1 MAGRNDYIAS
11 IDIGTDKIAVLVAEK
26 LDDEKLRIIGHNI
39 SPSDGVRKG
48 SISAIDPL
56 SRAISKA
63 LDQIDKSFKLEI
75 GLVRVNLSD
84 THLTCI
90 DGYGKYPINEV
101 VTADDVDKVLASAS
115 AIPTPTNKEKLHTIK
130 KKFIIDEN
138 HIVDNPENMEA
149 EVLESKVHI
158 VTVSSVSV
166 RNIESCL
173 KKCDLMLEKNGIV
186 LNPIANSEAMLTQ
199 EDKDGGVCLIDF
211 GAGVTSYSVFLEEG
225 IVRSGVIPMGGD
237 DITWEVARAFDTSF
251 EEAKRLK
258 EDYGYAKSSIIKDE
272 QFIEFVQATNK
283 DSHYLSSL
291 QLSEVI
297 EEAYIDILSTLKNE
311 LRHPDNLEANV
322 KSGFVL
328 CGCGAQALGC
338 EELVRE
344 FFTQRVKIGAVQRDR
359 ISGLETILMDH
370 RYASSIGLLLHQE
383 DLPQVD
389 FVMSRGSNGVM
400 GKIKEVLVGNF

>member
-26 LDDEKLRIIGHNI
+26 EEEKLRIIGNNI
-39 SPSDGVRKG
+39 FPSDGVRKG

-56 SRAISKA
+56 SRVISKIV
-63 LDQIDKSFKLEI
+63 DQTQKSFDLDI
-75 GLVRVNLSD
+75 ALVRVNLSD

-90 DGYGKYPINEV
+90 DGYGKVPIREV
-101 VTADDVDKVLASAS
+101 VTSDDIDKVLETAS

-130 KKFIIDEN
+130 KKFIIDED
-138 HIVDNPENMEA
+138 HIVDNPEGMQA

-158 VTVSSVSV
+158 VTVSSVSM
-166 RNIESCL
+166 RNIENCL
-173 KKCDLMLEKNGIV
+173 KKCDLMVDDIV
-186 LNPIANSEAMLTQ
+186 LNPIANSEAILTQ
-199 EDKDGGVCLIDF
+199 EEKDGGVCLIDF
-211 GAGVTSYSVFLEEG
+211 GAGVTSYSVFQEEG
-225 IVRSGVIPMGGD
+225 IVRSGVISKGGV
-237 DITWEVARAFDTSF
+237 DITQGIARAFDTSL

-258 EDYGYAKSSIIKDE
+258 EDYGHAKSSDIKDE
-272 QFIEFVQATNK
+272 QFIEFEQAANK

-297 EEAYIDILSTLKNE
+297 EEAYIDILSTLKND

-328 CGCGAQALGC
+328 CGGGAQALGC

-344 FFTQRVKIGAVQRDR
+344 FFTRRVKIGVVQRNR
-359 ISGLETILMDH
+359 ISGPETIIMDY

-383 DLPQVD
+383 DLSQED
-389 FVMSRGSNGVM
+389 FIMSRGRNGVVE
-400 GKIKEVLVGNF
+400 KIKEVLVGNF

>member
-26 LDDEKLRIIGHNI
+26 DDDDRLRIIGHNI

-63 LDQIDKSFKLEI
+63 LDQTHKSFKLEI

-90 DGYGKYPINEV
+90 DGYGRHPITEV
-101 VTADDVDKVLASAS
+101 VTSDDVDKVLASAS
-115 AIPTPTNKEKLHTIK
+115 AIPTPANKEKLHTIK
-130 KKFIIDEN
+130 KKFIIDEKL
-138 HIVDNPENMEA
+138 IVDDPEDMEG

-158 VTVSSVSV
+158 VTVSSASV
-166 RNIESCL
+166 RNIENCL
-173 KKCDLMLEKNGIV
+173 KKCDLMVDRIV
-186 LNPIANSEAMLTQ
+186 LDPIANSEAILTQ
-199 EDKDGGVCLIDF
+199 EEKDGGVCLIDF
-211 GAGVTSYSVFLEEG
+211 GAGVTSYSVFQEEG
-225 IVRSGVIPMGGD
+225 IVRSGVISMGGD
-237 DITWEVARAFDTSF
+237 DITQEIAFAFDTSF

-258 EDYGYAKSSIIKDE
+258 EDYGYAKSSAIKDE
-272 QFIEFVQATNK
+272 QFVEFVQATNK
-283 DSHYLSSL
+283 DSHYLSSI

-297 EEAYIDILSTLKNE
+297 EEAYLYILSTLKNE
-311 LRHPDNLEANV
+311 LRHHNLEANI

-328 CGCGAQALGC
+328 CGGGAQALGF

-344 FFTQRVKIGAVQRDR
+344 FFTRRVKIGAVQRDR
-359 ISGLETILMDH
+359 VSGLETILMDY
-370 RYASSIGLLLHQE
+370 RYFSSIGLLLHQA
-383 DLPQVD
+383 DLPKMD
-389 FVMSRGSNGVM
+389 FIRSNGKN
-400 GKIKEVLVGNF
+400 GIWERLVKNF

>member
-26 LDDEKLRIIGHNI
+26 QDDDRLRIIGHNI
-39 SPSDGVRKG
+39 SPTDGVRKG

-56 SRAISKA
+56 SHAISKIV
-63 LDQIDKSFKLEI
+63 DQTQKSFDLEI

-90 DGYGKYPINEV
+90 DGYGKVPIREV
-101 VTADDVDKVLASAS
+101 VTSDDIDKVLETAS

-138 HIVDNPENMEA
+138 HIVDNPEGMEA

-158 VTVSSVSV
+158 VTVSSVSM
-166 RNIESCL
+166 RNIENCL
-173 KKCDLMLEKNGIV
+173 KKCDLMVDDIV
-186 LNPIANSEAMLTQ
+186 LDPIANSEAILTQ
-199 EDKDGGVCLIDF
+199 EEKDGGVCLIDF
-211 GAGVTSYSVFLEEG
+211 GAGVTSYSVFQEEG
-225 IVRSGVIPMGGD
+225 IVHSGVISKGGD
-237 DITWEVARAFDTSF
+237 DITQEIALAFDTSL

-258 EDYGYAKSSIIKDE
+258 EDYGCAKSSAIKDE
-272 QFIEFVQATNK
+272 QFIEFEQANNK
-283 DSHYLSSL
+283 ESHQLSSL

-328 CGCGAQALGC
+328 CGGGAQALGC

-344 FFTQRVKIGAVQRDR
+344 FFTRRTKIGLVQRDR
-359 ISGLETILMDH
+359 ISGLETILMDY
-370 RYASSIGLLLHQE
+370 RYASSIGLLLYQK
-383 DLPQVD
+383 DLPQVNLM
-389 FVMSRGSNGVM
+389 MSRGRNGVIE
-400 GKIKEVLVGNF
+400 KIKEAITGNF

>member
-26 LDDEKLRIIGHNI
+26 QDDDRLRIIGHNI
-39 SPSDGVRKG
+39 SPTDGVRKG

-56 SRAISKA
+56 SRVISKIV
-63 LDQIDKSFKLEI
+63 DQTQKSFDLDI
-75 GLVRVNLSD
+75 ALVRVNLSD

-90 DGYGKYPINEV
+90 DGYGKVPIREV
-101 VTADDVDKVLASAS
+101 VTSDDIDKVLETAS

-130 KKFIIDEN
+130 KKFIIDED
-138 HIVDNPENMEA
+138 HIVDNPEGMQA
-149 EVLESKVHI
+149 EVLESKVLI
-158 VTVSSVSV
+158 VTVSSVSM

-173 KKCDLMLEKNGIV
+173 KKCDLMIEKNGIV
-186 LNPIANSEAMLTQ
+186 LDSIANSEAMLTQ
-199 EDKDGGVCLIDF
+199 EEKDGGVCLIDF
-211 GAGVTSYSVFLEEG
+211 GAGVTSYSVFQEEG
-225 IVRSGVIPMGGD
+225 IIRSGVIPMGGD

-258 EDYGYAKSSIIKDE
+258 EDYGYAKSSVIKDE
-272 QFIEFVQATNK
+272 QFVEFVQAANK
-283 DSHYLSSL
+283 DPHYLSSL

-328 CGCGAQALGC
+328 CGGGAQALGC

-344 FFTQRVKIGAVQRDR
+344 FFTRRVKIGVVQRDR
-359 ISGLETILMDH
+359 ISGPETILMDY
-370 RYASSIGLLLHQE
+370 RFATSIGLLLHQE

-389 FVMSRGSNGVM
+389 LMMSRGRNGVIE
-400 GKIKEVLVGNF
+400 KIKEAIIGNF

>member
-1 MAGRNDYIAS
+1 MAGGNDYIAS

-26 LDDEKLRIIGHNI
+26 EDNDRLRIIGHNI

-63 LDQIDKSFKLEI
+63 LDQIDRNFKLDI

-90 DGYGKYPINEV
+90 DGYGRQPITEI
-101 VTADDVDKVLASAS
+101 VTSDDVDKVLASAS
-115 AIPTPTNKEKLHTIK
+115 AIPTPANKEKLHTIK

-138 HIVDNPENMEA
+138 HIVDNPEGMEA

-158 VTVSSVSV
+158 VTVSSASV
-166 RNIESCL
+166 RNIEGCL
-173 KKCDLMLEKNGIV
+173 KKCDLMVDRIV
-186 LNPIANSEAMLTQ
+186 LDPIANSEAILTQ
-199 EDKDGGVCLIDF
+199 EERDGGVCLIDF
-211 GAGVTSYSVFLEEG
+211 GAGVTSYSVFQEEG
-225 IVRSGVIPMGGD
+225 IVRSGVISMGGD
-237 DITWEVARAFDTSF
+237 DINQEIAVAFETSL

-258 EDYGYAKSSIIKDE
+258 EDYGYAKPSAINDE
-272 QFIEFVQATNK
+272 QFVEFVQPANK

-297 EEAYIDILSTLKNE
+297 EEAYISILSVLKNE
-311 LRHPDNLEANV
+311 LRHHNLESSI

-328 CGCGAQALGC
+328 CGGGAQALGC

-344 FFTQRVKIGAVQRDR
+344 FFTRRVKIGAVQRDR
-359 ISGLETILMDH
+359 VSGLETILMDY
-370 RYASSIGLLLHQE
+370 RYAGSIGLLLHQD
-383 DLPQVD
+383 DLPQID
-389 FVMSRGSNGVM
+389 SIKSRRSNGVI
-400 GKIKEVLVGNF
+400 GKLREVLVGNF

>member
-26 LDDEKLRIIGHNI
+26 EDNDRLRIIGHNI

-63 LDQIDKSFKLEI
+63 LDQIDRSFKLDI

-90 DGYGKYPINEV
+90 DGYGKVPIREV
-101 VTADDVDKVLASAS
+101 VTSDDIDKVLETAS

-138 HIVDNPENMEA
+138 HIVDNPEGMEA

-158 VTVSSVSV
+158 VTVSSVSM
-166 RNIESCL
+166 RNIENCL
-173 KKCDLMLEKNGIV
+173 KKCDLMVDRIV
-186 LNPIANSEAMLTQ
+186 LDPIANSEAILTQ
-199 EDKDGGVCLIDF
+199 QEKDGGVCLIDF
-211 GAGVTSYSVFLEEG
+211 GAGVTSYSVFQEEG
-225 IVRSGVIPMGGD
+225 IVRSGVISMGGD
-237 DITWEVARAFDTSF
+237 DITQEIVFAFDTSF
-251 EEAKRLK
+251 EEAERLK
-258 EDYGYAKSSIIKDE
+258 EDYGCAKSSVIKDE

-283 DSHYLSSL
+283 DPHYLSSL

-297 EEAYIDILSTLKNE
+297 EEAYVDILSTLKNE
-311 LRHPDNLEANV
+311 LRHHNIEANI

-328 CGCGAQALGC
+328 CGGGAQALGC
-338 EELVRE
+338 EELVRK
-344 FFTQRVKIGAVQRDR
+344 FFTRRVKIGVVQRNR
-359 ISGLETILMDH
+359 ISGLETILTDY
-370 RYASSIGLLLHQE
+370 RYAGSIGLLLHQE

-389 FVMSRGSNGVM
+389 IVMSKGGNGVI
-400 GKIKEVLVGNF
+400 GKIKKVLVGNF

>member
-26 LDDEKLRIIGHNI
+26 EEEKLRIIGNNI
-39 SPSDGVRKG
+39 FPSDGVRKG
-48 SISAIDPL
+48 SISAINPL
-56 SRAISKA
+56 SRAISKIV
-63 LDQIDKSFKLEI
+63 DQTQKSFDLDI
-75 GLVRVNLSD
+75 ALVRVNLSD

-90 DGYGKYPINEV
+90 DGYGKVPIREV
-101 VTADDVDKVLASAS
+101 VTSDDIDKVLETAS

-130 KKFIIDEN
+130 KKFVIDED
-138 HIVDNPENMEA
+138 HIVDNPEGMQA

-158 VTVSSVSV
+158 VTVSSVSM
-166 RNIESCL
+166 RNIENCL
-173 KKCDLMLEKNGIV
+173 KKCDLMVDRIV
-186 LNPIANSEAMLTQ
+186 LDPIANSEAILTQ
-199 EDKDGGVCLIDF
+199 EEKDGGVCLIDF
-211 GAGVTSYSVFLEEG
+211 GAGVTSYSVFQEEG
-225 IVRSGVIPMGGD
+225 IIRNGVIPMGGD

-258 EDYGYAKSSIIKDE
+258 EDYGHAKSSVIKVE
-272 QFIEFVQATNK
+272 QFVEFVQAANK
-283 DSHYLSSL
+283 DPHYLSSL

-328 CGCGAQALGC
+328 CGGGAQALGC
-338 EELVRE
+338 EELVRD
-344 FFTQRVKIGAVQRDR
+344 FFTRRVKMGIVQRGR

-383 DLPQVD
+383 EDLPQVD
-389 FVMSRGSNGVM
+389 LMMSRGRNGVIE
-400 GKIKEVLVGNF
+400 KIKEAIIGNF

>member
-11 IDIGTDKIAVLVAEK
+11 IDIGTEKIAVLVAEK
-26 LDDEKLRIIGHNI
+26 EDDDRLRIIGYNI
-39 SPSDGVRKG
+39 CPSDGVRKG

-56 SRAISKA
+56 SHAISKA
-63 LDQIDKSFKLEI
+63 VDKTQESFDLEI

-90 DGYGKYPINEV
+90 DGYGKVPIHEV
-101 VTADDVDKVLASAS
+101 VTSDDVDKVLETAS
-115 AIPTPTNKEKLHTIK
+115 AIPTPANKEKLHTIK

-138 HIVDNPENMEA
+138 HIVDDPEAMEA

-158 VTVSSVSV
+158 VTVSSASV

-173 KKCDLMLEKNGIV
+173 KKCDLMVDRIV
-186 LNPIANSEAMLTQ
+186 LDPIANSEAILTQ
-199 EDKDGGVCLIDF
+199 EEKDGGVCLIDF
-211 GAGVTSYSVFLEEG
+211 GAGVTSYSVFQDEG
-225 IVRSGVIPMGGD
+225 IVRNGVISMGGD
-237 DITWEVARAFDTSF
+237 DITQEIAFSFDTSF

-258 EDYGYAKSSIIKDE
+258 EDYGYAKSSAIKDE
-272 QFIEFVQATNK
+272 QFVEFVQATNK
-283 DSHYLSSL
+283 AHYLSSL

-297 EEAYIDILSTLKNE
+297 EEAYVNILSTLKNE
-311 LRHPDNLEANV
+311 LRHHDLEANI

-328 CGCGAQALGC
+328 CGGGAQALGC

-344 FFTQRVKIGAVQRDR
+344 FFTRRVKMGVVQRNR
-359 ISGLETILMDH
+359 VSGLETILMDY

-389 FVMSRGSNGVM
+389 FIISNGKNGVM
-400 GKIKEVLVGNF
+400 GKIKKVLVGNF

>member
-26 LDDEKLRIIGHNI
+26 EDDDKLRIIGHNI
-39 SPSDGVRKG
+39 SPSDGVSKG

-90 DGYGKYPINEV
+90 DGYGRQPITEV
-101 VTADDVDKVLASAS
+101 VTSDDVDKVLASAS
-115 AIPTPTNKEKLHTIK
+115 AIPTPANKEKLHTIK
-130 KKFIIDEN
+130 KKFIIDEDN
-138 HIVDNPENMEA
+138 IVDNPERMEA

-158 VTVSSVSV
+158 VTVSSASV

-173 KKCDLMLEKNGIV
+173 KKCDLMLEKDGIV
-186 LNPIANSEAMLTQ
+186 LDSIANSEAILTQ
-199 EDKDGGVCLIDF
+199 EEKDGGVCLIDF
-211 GAGVTSYSVFLEEG
+211 GAGVTSYSVFHDEG
-225 IVRSGVIPMGGD
+225 IVYNGVISMGGD
-237 DITWEVARAFDTSF
+237 DITQDIAVAFDTSF

-258 EDYGYAKSSIIKDE
+258 EDYGCAKSSIINNE
-272 QFIEFVQATNK
+272 QFVEFVQATNK
-283 DSHYLSSL
+283 DSHHLSSL

-297 EEAYIDILSTLKNE
+297 EEAYVYILSTLKNE
-311 LRHPDNLEANV
+311 LRHHNLEANI

-328 CGCGAQALGC
+328 CGGGAQAMGC
-338 EELVRE
+338 EELVRK
-344 FFTQRVKIGAVQRDR
+344 FFTRRVKIGVVQRDR
-359 ISGLETILMDH
+359 ISGLETILMDY
-370 RYASSIGLLLHQE
+370 RYASSIGLLLYQE
-383 DLPQVD
+383 DLSQED
-389 FVMSRGSNGVM
+389 FKMSRRRGSVIE
-400 GKIKEVLVGNF
+400 KIKEAITGNF

>member
-1 MAGRNDYIAS
+1 MAGGNFYIAS
-11 IDIGTDKIAVLVAEK
+11 IDIGTDKIAVLIAEI
-26 LDDEKLRIIGHNI
+26 DDDDRLRIIGHNI

-48 SISAIDPL
+48 SISAIDSL

-63 LDQIDKSFKLEI
+63 LDQIDKSFKLSPI
-75 GLVRVNLSD
+75 NARVNLSD

-90 DGYGKYPINEV
+90 DGYGKVPIDEI
-101 VTADDVDKVLASAS
+101 VTADDVNKVLATAS
-115 AIPTPTNKEKLHTIK
+115 AIPTPANKSKLHTIK

-138 HIVDNPENMEA
+138 HIVDNPEGMKA

-158 VTVSSVSV
+158 VTVSSLSM
-166 RNIESCL
+166 RNIENCL
-173 KKCDLMLEKNGIV
+173 KKCDLEVDDIV
-186 LNPIANSEAMLTQ
+186 LDPIANSEAILTQ

-211 GAGVTSYSVFLEEG
+211 GAGVTSYSVFQEEG
-225 IVRSGVIPMGGD
+225 IIRSGVIPMGGD
-237 DITWEVARAFDTSF
+237 DITWEVAFAFDTSF

-258 EDYGYAKSSIIKDE
+258 EDYGCAKSSVIKED
-272 QFIEFVQATNK
+272 QFVEFVQTNK
-283 DSHYLSSL
+283 DSHHLSSL

-297 EEAYIDILSTLKNE
+297 EEAYIDILSTLKND
-311 LRHPDNLEANV
+311 LKHHNLEANI

-328 CGCGAQALGC
+328 CGGGAQALGF

-344 FFTQRVKIGAVQRDR
+344 FFTRRVKMGIVQRDR

-389 FVMSRGSNGVM
+389 LIMSRGRNGVI
-400 GKIKEVLVGNF
+400 GKIKEVIVGNF

>member
-26 LDDEKLRIIGHNI
+26 VDDDRLRIIGHSI
-39 SPSDGVRKG
+39 SSSDGVRRG

-63 LDQIDKSFKLEI
+63 VDQTQKSYDLEI

-84 THLTCI
+84 THLTCS
-90 DGYGKYPINEV
+90 DGSGRQPITEV
-101 VTADDVDKVLASAS
+101 VTLDDIDKVLASAS

-138 HIVDNPENMEA
+138 LIVDDPEGMEA

-158 VTVSSVSV
+158 VTVSSASV
-166 RNIESCL
+166 RNIENCL
-173 KKCDLMLEKNGIV
+173 KKCDLMVDRIV
-186 LNPIANSEAMLTQ
+186 LDPIANSEAILTQ
-199 EDKDGGVCLIDF
+199 EERDGGVCLIDF
-211 GAGVTSYSVFLEEG
+211 GAGVTSYSVFHDEG
-225 IVRSGVIPMGGD
+225 IVYSGVISLGGD
-237 DITWEVARAFDTSF
+237 DITQDIAVAFDTSI

-258 EDYGYAKSSIIKDE
+258 EDYGCAKSSIINNE
-272 QFIEFVQATNK
+272 QFVEFVQAANK
-283 DSHYLSSL
+283 DTHHLSSL

-297 EEAYIDILSTLKNE
+297 EEAYVDILSTLKSE
-311 LRHPDNLEANV
+311 LRHHNLEANI

-328 CGCGAQALGC
+328 CGGGVQVLGC
-338 EELVRE
+338 QELVRE
-344 FFTQRVKIGAVQRDR
+344 FFTRRAKIGAVQRNR
-359 ISGLETILMDH
+359 ISGLEAILIDY
-370 RYASSIGLLLHQE
+370 RYFSSIGLLLHQA

-389 FVMSRGSNGVM
+389 FIRSNGKNGVW
-400 GKIKEVLVGNF
+400 ERLVKNF

>member
-1 MAGRNDYIAS
+1 MASRNDYIAS

-26 LDDEKLRIIGHNI
+26 EDNDRLRIIGHNI

-63 LDQIDKSFKLEI
+63 LDQIDRNFKLDI

-90 DGYGKYPINEV
+90 DGYGRQPITEV
-101 VTADDVDKVLASAS
+101 VTSDDVDKVLASAS
-115 AIPTPTNKEKLHTIK
+115 AIPTPANKEKLHTIK
-130 KKFIIDEN
+130 KKFTIDEN
-138 HIVDNPENMEA
+138 NIVDNPERMKA

-158 VTVSSVSV
+158 VTVSSASV
-166 RNIESCL
+166 RNIENCL
-173 KKCDLMLEKNGIV
+173 KKCDLMVDRIV
-186 LNPIANSEAMLTQ
+186 LDPIANSEAILTQ
-199 EDKDGGVCLIDF
+199 EERDGGVCLIDF
-211 GAGVTSYSVFLEEG
+211 GAGVTSYSVFQEEG
-225 IVRSGVIPMGGD
+225 IVRSGIISMGGD
-237 DITWEVARAFDTSF
+237 DINQEIAVAFETSL

-258 EDYGYAKSSIIKDE
+258 EDYGCAKPSAINDE
-272 QFIEFVQATNK
+272 QFVEFVQPANK

-297 EEAYIDILSTLKNE
+297 EEAYISILSALKNE
-311 LRHPDNLEANV
+311 LRHHNIESSI

-328 CGCGAQALGC
+328 CGGGAQALGC

-344 FFTQRVKIGAVQRDR
+344 FFTRRVKIGAVQRDR
-359 ISGLETILMDH
+359 VSGLETILMDY
-370 RYASSIGLLLHQE
+370 RYAGSIGLLLHQD
-383 DLPQVD
+383 DLPQID
-389 FVMSRGSNGVM
+389 SIKSRRSNGVI
-400 GKIKEVLVGNF
+400 GKLREVLVGNF